1 MYIASKVYSGSKVL
15 KTKEG
20 ALLAQMKTRKLL
32 SLILALLMALCLVP
46 AAVFAEGEQ
55 VIDVTDR
62 NVIKVTT
69 AADFA
74 AGTLESLV
82 PTSVGNGALALA
94 EGATEGT
101 FTSAV
106 YSVQDFTKMVASWNA
121 AIYDGTSVEIE
132 ARAFT
137 DGAWGNWF
145 SWGKYGM
152 SVLRGCTNS
161 SAVDEYAPGGT
172 ITQAQFRAVLRRDS
186 AETQS
191 PVLRQL
197 TFSIKKVKK
206 DENGKEI
213 ITTIPTY
220 METPVAELPASKF
233 NAAPA
238 YSQLIRDPEIGN
250 SICSPSTI
258 TVLLNARNPELDLIP
273 EELALSVQ
281 DFNYGFGNWAFC
293 TSAAGL
299 YGYESYVQYGNID
312 IVLQELANGRSV
324 GLSVSY
330 SPNDSGS
337 HPYLPGSYGGTGG
350 HLISIVGYEFEDG
363 AVGDMDKLYLISS
376 DTYSKNDATS
386 FHRYQWKYF
395 QNCWTNGV
403 IYMVSS
409 TPESGAPVTGVERIA
424 ATLNATEKENVY
436 TMKADGSAVDLTDFT
451 IGKRATLGRGV
462 LAYTVE
468 GIRTTASEASD
479 ASIVYENRIQVSAN
493 NTFFYTGIKTDDD
506 GNLLFDAADALYKA
520 GIPEGETRTLTVYA
534 MANNGRR
541 YTATLSA
548 VSKKALSEQDEYG
561 TVATDGNLVHVNLGE
576 GVLSETAARS
586 SAGEITLKSGAPSGT
601 YTTPIY
607 SNEWAWEYLMATINA
622 VTPGASSVE
631 LQVRAVA
638 ELAEGAWSDWFTW
651 GKFGSGA
658 QSTSTSA
665 QDNYLELDTDMFT
678 VRGSSATAN
687 VKDVQF
693 RVILRAD
700 DEGNVPTVFGLNF
713 TYKKSSYS
721 STEAVYTGSTS
732 ADALP
737 KSASVDILPTS
748 AYGHASGMAAWR
760 FENMML
766 MMVNSRGSDALFEEV
781 ALNGYDYNAGWGN
794 WAYTIFKAGLF
805 GHKAY
810 TQFGATPTLVQQAIA
825 DGNIVGLYIHGNA
838 IHTTS
843 SNSSRQIVVY
853 AYDTAEDGTVTFRYV
868 CASGN
873 ASELAGGDVLGTC
886 TAAELDNAIRT
897 HGSSYTRGVMYVVGS
912 KVKAGS
918 VERVPVSAQI
928 VDAATIRL
936 AKDGAAIALP
946 ADFVASKTSTPG
958 GGVVAYTLASE
969 VKAGEKLAANKFYY
983 DITVNEDGTLALS
996 EALQAKLAAGDTAN
1010 LYVIRNNGVT
1020 YTAEIVSPDQLAQLK
1035 AAANAKVDEFLKNQ
1049 PVSLFGSASEL
1060 ADKVKAAI
1068 AAAASPAEIE
1078 AALAMLEAGMGNL
1091 QVNDNP
1097 GGSGI
1102 SAGGTVV
1109 SNPQL
1114 QPATPVDPSPAPPQ
1128 TGAAASLVPF
1138 LFILA
1143 AAALFAVSRKRRS
1156 C

>member
-1 MYIASKVYSGSKVL
+1 
-15 KTKEG
+15 
-20 ALLAQMKTRKLL
+20 MKTRKLL

-55 VIDVTDR
+55 VIEATDKS
-62 NVIKVTT
+62 VIKVTT

-106 YSVQDFTKMVASWNA
+106 YTIADFYKMVGSWNA

-137 DGAWGNWF
+137 DGAWDDWF

-152 SVLRGCTNS
+152 SILRGCNDDD
-161 SAVDEYAPGGT
+161 AVDEYVPGGT
-172 ITQAQFRAVLRRDS
+172 ITKAQFRAVLRRDS
-186 AETQS
+186 ADVQS
-191 PVLRQL
+191 PVLRQM
-197 TFSIKKVKK
+197 TFSVKGG
-206 DENGKEI
+206 DVVAAY
-213 ITTIPTY
+213 P
-220 METPVAELPASKF
+220 ETPVTALPASKF
-233 NAAPA
+233 NATPA
-238 YSQLIRDPEIGN
+238 YSQLIRDPEIGG

-299 YGYESYVQYGNID
+299 YGYESYAQYGNKD
-312 IVLQELANGRSV
+312 IILQELANGRSV

-330 SPNDSGS
+330 SPSS
-337 HPYLPGSYGGTGG
+337 SSSYPYLPGSYGGTGG
-350 HLISIVGYEFEDG
+350 HLISIIGYEYEDG
-363 AVGDMDKLYLISS
+363 VMDDDHLYFISS

-386 FHRYQWKYF
+386 FHRYQWKYLK
-395 QNCWTNGV
+395 NCWTNQLMYC
-403 IYMVSS
+403 ISS

-493 NTFFYTGIKTDDD
+493 NTFFYTGIKTNDD
-506 GNLLFDAADALYKA
+506 GNLVFDAADALYKA

-548 VSKKALSEQDEYG
+548 VSKKALSAEEEYG

-651 GKFGSGA
+651 GKFGSGV

-665 QDNYLELDTDMFT
+665 QDDYLKLGTDMFT

-781 ALNGYDYNAGWGN
+781 ALNGYDYSTGWGN

-825 DGNIVGLYIHGNA
+825 DGNIVGLYIHGGA
-838 IHTTS
+838 IHTT
-843 SNSSRQIVVY
+843 NSSSTRQIVVY

-868 CASGN
+868 CASGD

-897 HGSSYTRGVMYVVGS
+897 HGSSSTRGVMYVVGS

-1049 PVSLFGSASEL
+1049 PVNLFGSANEL

-1138 LFILA
+1138 LCILA